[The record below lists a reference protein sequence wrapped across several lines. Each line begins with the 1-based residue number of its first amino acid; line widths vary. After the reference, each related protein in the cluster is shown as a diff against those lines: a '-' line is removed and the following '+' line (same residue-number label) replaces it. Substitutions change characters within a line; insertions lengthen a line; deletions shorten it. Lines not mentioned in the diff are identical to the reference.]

1 MGITASNLSDAKY
14 GYDVVVA
21 TTQASINSTLW
32 EWLSEAKQPVS
43 YVCFL
48 KNPNPRSGHPMI
60 QVTLAHLLTLTGGVN
75 PFEIPDQTPASDPR
89 IAALTT
95 ANFAGGLKM
104 QIGIP
109 PGTMPK
115 DWPIVVLGNSASN
128 IQFTM
133 YCSQLSM
140 VQNVQGAWAVW
151 TQAQGVPWFVRTKVG
166 LVSQDL
172 DAALN
177 VPYFQN
183 TGSKSKAALLAKV
196 DGLKQSGTAFS
207 LQQLLFD
214 LDHASMTTPTPFFV
228 PENSIAARMII
239 ESFIPTYVA
248 SVAQHGSPILFVK
261 ALSPTTAVA
270 QLPPIEEYVESIVH
284 ISLGQLPETD
294 PSVLALTAVEWEVS
308 PLVNVPNPTPA
319 QQDATTLN
327 YLCAVNGHTLPAPA
341 AFTWNWVESKDVDTE
356 SGIIAINRHV
366 IANHILQE
374 LLPIATACCVKATF
388 STTAHWQGRAS
399 YYWSLYPGQKPG
411 SVMLPATGPTVITI
425 GYTTNYE
432 SYVENSGATTAAIQI
447 LPSYSCNVAFG
458 GNIITVTQHMVFRV
472 YVRFDSSSETVN
484 VVDKTLTDEYTI
496 SVDQNGSLQTTK
508 TSSKVEDHSE
518 NPYASGIVNF
528 FTNLNNLM
536 DDIKKNI
543 TAFAATELKSIPF
556 DHLQNFIFP
565 GARVFTYKSAMFS
578 TGQDL
583 VCAITY
589 VDPSSLQQVTPKQPP
604 VAPGFPVPSGTSSA
618 GTKPVP
624 PSTNPT
630 PPSAT
635 IHPSPPHGPPSQS
648 TVTPGVPIPS
658 GTNSANPKPTTPS
671 NSKTNGIPG
680 PSPADS
686 KPVPSDNGQ
695 TALNAKSSGTAS
707 LGSYNL
713 TYSSELMQ
721 NYIQGE
727 IVSPQGKFEALQ
739 TSDGHALLFA
749 ISTSGVF
756 NVVAESSGTSRTGWV
771 DTDLSTV
778 IVQEKF
784 LGATV
789 RTFDVGQSAL
799 DGTIGLA
806 MAVSSGGSDHLVV
819 SLSNSNSNT
828 SWIAQPGWV
837 AYPFDAP
844 NESQSTLS
852 ITGILFS
859 ETFNKQQYL
868 IVDIDRSSSAAVKEI
883 TRYYID
889 PSKSGGTYWV
899 RHDVPVDI
907 ESGNYQSCVGR
918 KVKTSVDGVYTIGK
932 SGTSAQLVYVP
943 IINAFGSGPP
953 TPSRLSLPGGIAASA
968 IAAARNEDTN
978 PTLHGTTDLYA
989 IGGSTLYCF
998 DAPEQRIDGAV
1009 GRSVLTNVILAG
1021 TSQLIAMTH
1030 DGVTT
1035 LWGRNGS
1042 DVVYYTSCPTK
1053 KVNVSGSW
1061 GVPVPILSGI
1071 ENISAYVNRSD
1082 GGNTIF
1088 AAGGNKLQKMVQATT
1103 TSSKLWQA
1111 QAITLA
1117 AQPTQPSLS
1126 FKSYTTTLQLS
1137 SANNIPAHG
1146 VSVALSAKSRTPV
1159 YINGLYYTLGQVPL
1173 NVLTNNNGSLTIVE
1187 AITNINGSV
1196 LTVSAGGAAAVSVNP
1211 MEKTFNKLATLNTKD
1226 SLKNATIPQGT
1237 KAGGVMGPPQSKPFV
1252 SASISDDDL
1261 NAAASSMG
1269 ALKQAYDGL
1278 NSPKVPAAVSRV
1290 AIAAPTK
1297 SLFSVSG
1304 LSSIEAEAGDLYQ
1317 WGASEASSAFDSA
1330 VQILHDAATDT
1341 WSFVT
1346 TIAGQAYHAILDSV
1360 EAVVGAAEWV
1370 FNKIKTIVEDVLLWL
1385 EYLFLWDDIRRTK
1398 DIMSNLITLYI
1409 QDVISGLKDIQP
1421 LFDGKVASLESE
1433 VNSWA
1438 GINGWPTFGSS
1449 GPAPLGSSSTSAAQ
1463 SLTSPAQMLLG
1474 HFTDNADSMSLQSG
1488 LPGMSVAQDVV
1499 QDLLTALEQEGAVLG
1514 AIGQQLQALATEF
1527 TTMSA
1532 NDVVKRMAGIL
1543 ADGVLSSAQVVIDC
1557 LLKVL
1562 CELSS
1567 FAMDLFTQ
1575 KVHIPVIS
1583 DILNALGV
1591 SDLSMLDLFC
1601 WIAAAITTL
1610 AYMATHDGSAPFPD
1624 DALVNKIS
1632 SIPDWTSLS
1641 AVLSPP
1647 PTQAATSTTKA
1658 MVVNKFAVRA
1668 VSKDAQPQTTPAVS
1682 NDAQPQTTPD
1692 FVGFNA
1698 QLAFMLGHGFA
1709 GDFQLIKTIIQPIE
1723 ALDSDSNNAFSVPC
1737 TVVGVLGAIS
1747 AFIGNH
1753 LGFQQPVTPWIFWMS
1768 TMTTGVTILAQIVF
1782 SGPVVRRLGLNAG
1795 PSSSIPPPKSIID
1808 DPRKFSS
1815 YVNLYLAIPSFIC
1828 SCAHL
1833 KELDSPAPGYD
1844 PEPSRLE
1851 EGSNMVNYLAR
1862 WMYTM
1867 TVDQASSAERKAV
1880 TAVLLTVCNITNTAL
1895 QLTEGLDS
1903 NL

>member
-1 MGITASNLSDAKY
+1 MGVATSNLSDAKY

-43 YVCFL
+43 YICFL
-48 KNPNPRSGHPMI
+48 NNPNPSSGHPMI
-60 QVTLAHLLTLTGGVN
+60 QVTLANLLTLTGGVN
-75 PFEIPDQTPASDPR
+75 PFDIPDQTPPSDPR
-89 IAALTT
+89 IAALTKAKLCRRPPN
-95 ANFAGGLKM
+95 ANRHPTGNDSQGLADRGPR
-104 QIGIP
+104 QQCFRYPIHHVLFPVVHGP
-109 PGTMPK
+109 ESPG
-115 DWPIVVLGNSASN
+115 L
-128 IQFTM
+128 
-133 YCSQLSM
+133 
-140 VQNVQGAWAVW
+140 
-151 TQAQGVPWFVRTKVG
+151 VG
-166 LVSQDL
+166 RLVSQDL

-177 VPYFQN
+177 VPYFHN
-183 TGSKSKAALLAKV
+183 TGSKNKAALLAKV
-196 DGLKQSGTAFS
+196 DGLKKSGTAFS

-214 LDHASMTTPTPFFV
+214 LDHASMTNPTPFFV
-228 PENSIAARMII
+228 PENSIASRMII

-248 SVAQHGSPILFVK
+248 SIEQHGSPILSVK

-270 QLPPIEEYVESIVH
+270 QLPPIEEYVGDAIH
-284 ISLGQLPETD
+284 ISLGLLPETD
-294 PSVLALTAVEWEVS
+294 PSVLALTALEWEVS
-308 PLVNVPNPTPA
+308 PLVNVANPTPT

-327 YLCAVNGHTLPAPA
+327 YLCAVNGHALAAPA
-341 AFTWNWVESKDVDTE
+341 AFNWNWVEPKDVDTE
-356 SGIIAINRHV
+356 SGIIAINRRV
-366 IANHILQE
+366 IANHVLQE
-374 LLPIATACCVKATF
+374 LLPIATACCVKADF
-388 STTAHWQGRAS
+388 STTAHWQGNAS
-399 YYWSLYPGQKPG
+399 YYWGLYPGQKPS
-411 SVMLPATGPTVITI
+411 SVLMPSSGPTVITI
-425 GYTTNYE
+425 SYTTDYG
-432 SYVENSGATTAAIQI
+432 SDVENSGATTTAIQI

-484 VVDKTLTDEYTI
+484 VVDETLTDEYTI

-508 TSSKVEDHSE
+508 TSHKPEDHSE
-518 NPYASGIVNF
+518 SPYASSIVNF

-543 TAFAATELKSIPF
+543 IAFTATELKSIPF

-565 GARVFTYKSAMFS
+565 GARVFTFKSAMFS

-589 VDPSSLQQVTPKQPP
+589 VDPSSVKRATPKQPP
-604 VAPGFPVPSGTSSA
+604 VAPGFPIPSGTSSA
-618 GTKPVP
+618 CTKAVP
-624 PSTNPT
+624 PNNNTA

-658 GTNSANPKPTTPS
+658 GTNSANSKPIPPDNRTTPS
-671 NSKTNGIPG
+671 NSKTNGNPS
-680 PSPADS
+680 PSPAGS
-686 KPVPSDNGQ
+686 KPVPPDNGQ
-695 TALNAKSSGTAS
+695 TPSNGKSSGAAS
-707 LGSYNL
+707 LGSYSL

-721 NYIQGE
+721 NYIQGV
-727 IVSPQGKFEALQ
+727 IVSPQEKFEALQ

-756 NVVAESSGTSRTGWV
+756 NVVAESSGTSRTGWA

-784 LGATV
+784 PGATV

-799 DGTIGLA
+799 DGTIDLA
-806 MAVSSGGSDHLVV
+806 MA
-819 SLSNSNSNT
+819 
-828 SWIAQPGWV
+828 PGWV

-844 NESQSTLS
+844 NESQSTIS

-859 ETFNKQQYL
+859 ETFSKQQYL
-868 IVDIDRSSSAAVKEI
+868 IVDIDCSSVAALKEI

-918 KVKTSVDGVYTIGK
+918 KVKTSVDGVYTMGK

-989 IGGSTLYCF
+989 TGGSTLYCF
-998 DAPEQRIDGAV
+998 DALEQRIDGAV
-1009 GRSVLTNVILAG
+1009 GRSVLTNAILAG

-1030 DGVTT
+1030 NGVTT

-1053 KVNVSGSW
+1053 KVSVSGSW
-1061 GVPVPILSGI
+1061 GVPVPILTGI

-1088 AAGGNKLQKMVQATT
+1088 AAGGSKLQKMVQATA

-1117 AQPTQPSLS
+1117 AQSTQPSLS

-1137 SANNIPAHG
+1137 NANNIPAQG
-1146 VSVALSAKSRTPV
+1146 VSVTLSAKSRTPV

-1173 NVLTNNNGSLTIVE
+1173 NALTNNNGSLTIVE
-1187 AITNINGSV
+1187 AITNINGSI
-1196 LTVSAGGAAAVSVNP
+1196 LTLSAGGAAAVSVNP
-1211 MEKTFNKLATLNTKD
+1211 MEKAFNKLATLNTKD
-1226 SLKNATIPQGT
+1226 SLKSATIPQGT

-1269 ALKQAYDGL
+1269 ALKQPYDGL
-1278 NSPKVPAAVSRV
+1278 NSSKVPAAVSRV

-1297 SLFSVSG
+1297 SLLSVPG
-1304 LSSIEAEAGDLYQ
+1304 LSSIEAGAGDLYQ
-1317 WGASEASSAFDSA
+1317 WGASEASSALDSA
-1330 VQILHDAATDT
+1330 VQIIHDAATDT

-1370 FNKIKTIVEDVLLWL
+1370 FNKIKTIIEDVLLWL
-1385 EYLFLWDDIRRTK
+1385 EFLFVWDDIRRTK
-1398 DIMSNLITLYI
+1398 DVMSNLITLYI
-1409 QDVISGLKDIQP
+1409 QDVMSGLKEIQP
-1421 LFDGKVASLESE
+1421 LFDGKIASLESE

-1438 GINGWPTFGSS
+1438 GISGWPTFGSS

-1463 SLTSPAQMLLG
+1463 NLTSPAQMLLG
-1474 HFTDNADSMSLQSG
+1474 HFTDNADSMSLQSD
-1488 LPGMSVAQDVV
+1488 LSGMSVAQDVV

-1514 AIGQQLQALATEF
+1514 AVGQQLQALAAEI

-1532 NDVVKRMAGIL
+1532 NDVVKRMIGIVT
-1543 ADGVLSSAQVVIDC
+1543 DGILSSAQVVIDC

-1583 DILNALGV
+1583 DILNALEV

-1601 WIAAAITTL
+1601 SIAAGITTL
-1610 AYMATHDGSAPFPD
+1610 GYMATHEGSAPFPD

-1632 SIPDWTSLS
+1632 STPNWTSLS
-1641 AVLSPP
+1641 TVLSQP
-1647 PTQAATSTTKA
+1647 PTQAATSSTKA
-1658 MVVNKFAVRA
+1658 MTVNKFAVRA
-1668 VSKDAQPQTTPAVS
+1668 VSKDAQPQTTP
-1682 NDAQPQTTPD
+1682 D
-1692 FVGFNA
+1692 FVGLDA
-1698 QLAFMLGHGFA
+1698 KLAFMIGHGFA
-1709 GDFQLIKTIIQPIE
+1709 GDFQLIKTVIQPIE
-1723 ALDSDSNNAFSVPC
+1723 ALDSDGNNAFSIPC

-1753 LGFQQPVTPWIFWMS
+1753 LGFQQPVAAWLFWMS
-1768 TMTTGVTILAQIVF
+1768 TMTTGVTIAAQIAL
-1782 SGPVVRRLGLNAG
+1782 SGPVLRRFGLSSG
-1795 PSSSIPPPKSIID
+1795 PSSSIPPPKSLIK
-1808 DPRKFSS
+1808 DPRQFSS
-1815 YVNLYLAIPSFIC
+1815 LVNLYLAIPSFIC

-1844 PEPSRLE
+1844 PEPARLE

-1862 WMYTM
+1862 WMYTLA
-1867 TVDQASSAERKAV
+1867 VDPGTPADKKAI

-1895 QLTEGLDS
+1895 QLTEGFDA